1 MITESMPVTV
11 VVSRRAAPRNER
23 ALVVWADRMCATAAA
38 FPGYLGGKVQT
49 VPGDDHSD
57 PEVVLGLSFATG
69 QDLLVW
75 EQSDER
81 AACLLAGEALTK
93 GPARGV
99 SIDSLDGRL
108 WVVQDPGRPMKVSR
122 SISTLIVWL
131 ALFPPAVLLNVLME
145 SFADSWPIGLR
156 TLVMTAIL
164 VPVVMLG
171 TAPIVHRLYRRLF
184 PNER

>member
-1 MITESMPVTV
+1 MTESMPVTV
-11 VVSRRAAPRNER
+11 VVSRRAAPRDRR
-23 ALVVWADRMCATAAA
+23 ALIGWAECMCATAAA

-49 VPGDDHSD
+49 MPSDGNSD

-75 EQSDER
+75 ERSDER
-81 AACLLAGEALTK
+81 AACLLAGEPLTK

-108 WVVQDPGRPMKVSR
+108 WVVQDPGRQTEVSR
-122 SISTLIVWL
+122 GISTLIVWL
-131 ALFPPAVLLNVLME
+131 GLFPPAVLLNVLLE
-145 SFADSWPIGLR
+145 SFADSWPVGLR
-156 TLVMTAIL
+156 TLVMTAVL

-171 TAPIVHRLYRRLF
+171 TAPIVHRLYRRLLASM
-184 PNER
+184 R